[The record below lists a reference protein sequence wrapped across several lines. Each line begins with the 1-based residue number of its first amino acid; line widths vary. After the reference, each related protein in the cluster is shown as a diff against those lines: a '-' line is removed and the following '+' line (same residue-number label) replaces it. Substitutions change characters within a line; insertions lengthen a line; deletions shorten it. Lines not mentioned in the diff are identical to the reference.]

1 MVARLEINETHMKDD
16 EGSTVARGK
25 GRDGLKDTILS
36 SRGFTGKFLK
46 EYISCKS
53 RNLRGI
59 PSKEVVASLLRSELT
74 NRRED
79 TESIAC
85 QHNDVRRLTVGQARN
100 LRVGNVLNRIRATCV
115 FSDADVIVV
124 GGAGDRIVD
133 DIFENAAETD
143 SIVDFWLLLSREVD
157 AFGVAT
163 PFNVENTG
171 V

>member
-85 QHNDVRRLTVGQARN
+85 
-100 LRVGNVLNRIRATCV
+100 
-115 FSDADVIVV
+115 
-124 GGAGDRIVD
+124 
-133 DIFENAAETD
+133 
-143 SIVDFWLLLSREVD
+143 
-157 AFGVAT
+157 
-163 PFNVENTG
+163 
-171 V
+171 